1 MVLSQVLDSSDE
13 LLSLSLSAKLGTEA
27 SLGELGSSLKSGS
40 AADLDELHHVAL
52 IRGETSDFSDDL
64 ANESLLATTELLSP
78 VSLDLLGDE
87 SLTTSCSNT
96 ASSHDDTKT

>member
-1 MVLSQVLDSSDE
+1 MVLSQVLDSNDE
-13 LLSLSLSAKLGTEA
+13 LLSLSLSAELGTKA
-27 SLGELGSSLKSGS
+27 GLSELGGSLKSRS
-40 AADLDELHHVAL
+40 ATDLDELHHVAL
-52 IRGETSDFSDDL
+52 IRGETSDLSDNL

-96 ASSHDDTKT
+96 ASSHDY